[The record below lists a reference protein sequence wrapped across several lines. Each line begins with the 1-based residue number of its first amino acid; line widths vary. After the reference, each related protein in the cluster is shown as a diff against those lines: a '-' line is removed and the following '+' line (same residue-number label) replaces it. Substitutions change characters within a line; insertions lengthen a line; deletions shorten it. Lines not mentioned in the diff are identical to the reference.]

1 MSVRTCSVSGTNH
14 KEEVKMKI
22 KRLGKSAIF
31 YNQTVEM
38 AQENLDRLSL
48 LDENNKDNATK
59 LSKGENMPNIVD
71 RSYTV

>member
-1 MSVRTCSVSGTNH
+1 
-14 KEEVKMKI
+14 MKI